1 MNAAQQLAAMRRKVE
16 KDCSTCGVRFT
27 GLKKSLYCSDP
38 CRYAAA
44 YKRDAAKKAERYL
57 LRRKVAT
64 VRKIVTEVKAPRVK
78 RTNDRAD
85 CSIRAVVAATGS
97 DYDTVWHMFKAAG
110 RRTGKRTPTAVTNAV
125 VAKLG
130 FKFEPWR
137 VDGKTITTVER
148 ELPSSG
154 AFLINVRGHIL
165 AVVDG
170 LTHDW
175 AAGRRHHV
183 ENVRRVTRK

>member
-1 MNAAQQLAAMRRKVE
+1 
-16 KDCSTCGVRFT
+16 
-27 GLKKSLYCSDP
+27 
-38 CRYAAA
+38 
-44 YKRDAAKKAERYL
+44 
-57 LRRKVAT
+57 
-64 VRKIVTEVKAPRVK
+64 
-78 RTNDRAD
+78 
-85 CSIRAVVAATGS
+85 
-97 DYDTVWHMFKAAG
+97 MFKAAG
-110 RRTGKRTPTAVTNAV
+110 RRTGKRTPTEITNKV

-137 VDGKTITTVER
+137 VAGKTITTVER
-148 ELPSSG
+148 ELPSTG